1 MGHLKKIKIENLA
14 LLEKG
19 ELFFDKGLN
28 VITGETGAGKSII
41 VIALSMILGERADK
55 EYIKHGAKFA
65 SIEAEFDI
73 NEPKPLVIYREF
85 SKEGSSKIKINSKT
99 VTLNKLKKT
108 TSPIAEISGQY
119 AGQELMDENNHL
131 NFLDSFGSLESIR
144 DKVSEHYFSWKKT
157 TEELKKILN
166 NKEQLENERKLL
178 LFQKNEIENAH
189 IEIGEEEK
197 INSELKKLN
206 SARELMSSAS
216 AILDTLGGED
226 KSVLELIAQSQK
238 ELEKMFAIDKKLDSS
253 IELLNE
259 INFQLED
266 IRSSIEQYGS
276 SIVDNPE
283 RMEEINLRLDEIYI
297 LKKKYGGSEEAILKS
312 YDIISDKLTNHPETQ
327 GMIDDLTEQ
336 RQIRFDE
343 YSKEALKLSKL
354 RRKNAQI
361 LQRIII
367 KELKN
372 LAIENGGFEFEF
384 IYEDD
389 PQGVIINERAVKPFP
404 HGLENGKILFSANPG
419 EPLKSLVKTA
429 SGGEISRVLLAI
441 KSAEAKQSNL
451 KKPLLVFDEVDAGIG
466 GQTAMEV
473 GKKLK
478 QLSENCQLI
487 VITHLHQIA
496 RMADHHFVAEKTDNK
511 KKAII
516 NLKKLNKSE
525 ISKEL
530 DRMIALPVD

>member
-1 MGHLKKIKIENLA
+1 
-14 LLEKG
+14 
-19 ELFFDKGLN
+19 
-28 VITGETGAGKSII
+28 
-41 VIALSMILGERADK
+41 
-55 EYIKHGAKFA
+55 
-65 SIEAEFDI
+65 
-73 NEPKPLVIYREF
+73 
-85 SKEGSSKIKINSKT
+85 
-99 VTLNKLKKT
+99 
-108 TSPIAEISGQY
+108 
-119 AGQELMDENNHL
+119 
-131 NFLDSFGSLESIR
+131 
-144 DKVSEHYFSWKKT
+144 
-157 TEELKKILN
+157 
-166 NKEQLENERKLL
+166 
-178 LFQKNEIENAH
+178 
-189 IEIGEEEK
+189 
-197 INSELKKLN
+197 
-206 SARELMSSAS
+206 
-216 AILDTLGGED
+216 
-226 KSVLELIAQSQK
+226 
-238 ELEKMFAIDKKLDSS
+238 
-253 IELLNE
+253 
-259 INFQLED
+259 
-266 IRSSIEQYGS
+266 YGS

-283 RMEEINLRLDEIYI
+283 RMEEINLRLDEIYS

-312 YDIISDKLTNHPETQ
+312 HDIISDKLTNHPETQ
-327 GMIDDLTEQ
+327 GLIDDLTEQ
-336 RQIRFDE
+336 RQLRFDE

-361 LQRIII
+361 LQKFII

-389 PQGVIINERAVKPFP
+389 PQGVIINERAVKPLS

-441 KSAEAKQSNL
+441 KSAESKQSNL

-478 QLSENCQLI
+478 QLSDNCQLI

-516 NLKKLNKSE
+516 RLKKLNKPE